1 MVFGPSRLGLDGA
14 QQVRDARD
22 RTQSAAGS
30 DTDRTLTSIPATPPA
45 EVLDALDTAARVL
58 EELASRRITLH
69 FEYNDAA
76 KQVHIQV
83 VNADDGT
90 VVREI
95 PPGALL
101 ELAAGNA
108 DVKKAA

>member
-14 QQVRDARD
+14 QAAQAARSHVQNASND
-22 RTQSAAGS
+22 GWAQATGV
-30 DTDRTLTSIPATPPA
+30 PATPPA

-58 EELASRRITLH
+58 EELASRRIGLH
-69 FEYNDAA
+69 FEYVEA
-76 KQVHIQV
+76 KHEVHIQV
-83 VNADDGT
+83 INEDDGS

-101 ELAAGNA
+101 DLAAGTSQ
-108 DVKKAA
+108 VSKAA